1 MLALAAPVGSA
12 EFVDPVAGQLWT
24 IGYQPLGQWFAA
36 REPWPP
42 TTVRQLTHVLQSTTT
57 ASLVDR
63 MKAEQG
69 VTVPPEL
76 QEAFAQI
83 KRRGASVLFW
93 TPDMIDAPPWQVGT
107 ESQRW
112 EGYLDPHH
120 YDGTVGQGV
129 LRNLVGA
136 TTYDE
141 LRVREDAFVAA
152 RGTSLH
158 IHGLPASYDLAGLQ
172 GIHRHLF
179 SDVYPWAGELRTVP
193 IAKGAGTAFC
203 SPEKIE
209 PAFAQVAALLD
220 ELNLLR
226 DVAPLLYPETL
237 GRIYNAVN
245 TIHPFRE
252 GNGRTQREFVS
263 ALAAKAGY
271 TLEWTRVAGI
281 VNDLASEY
289 ARRGDHGPMT
299 EMFQTIVARTAPSPN
314 ARSMALPGA
323 VTAAY
328 PRQAA
333 DATRSGPRPGPRQP
347 RPASPPGPEYGPSR

>member
-1 MLALAAPVGSA
+1 MALVGSA

-24 IGYQPLGQWFAA
+24 IGFQPIGQWFAG

-42 TTVRQLTHVLQSTTT
+42 SGSRRLTRVLQT
-57 ASLVDR
+57 ATSESLVNR
-63 MKAEQG
+63 MKGEQG
-69 VTVPPEL
+69 VTVPPEV
-76 QEAFAQI
+76 QQAFPQIMQREA
-83 KRRGASVLFW
+83 SLLFW
-93 TPDMIDAPPWQVGT
+93 TQDMIGAPPWRIGT

-112 EGYLDPHH
+112 EGYLDQRY

-158 IHGLPASYDLAGLQ
+158 THGLPASYDLAGLQ
-172 GIHRHLF
+172 SIHRHLF
-179 SDVYPWAGELRTVP
+179 ADVYPWAGELRTVP

-203 SPEKIE
+203 SPEQIE

-220 ELNLLR
+220 EMNLLR
-226 DVAPLLYPETL
+226 DVKPALYPETL

-263 ALAAKAGY
+263 ALATEAGY

-299 EMFQTIVARTAPSPN
+299 AMFQTIVARTASSPN
-314 ARSMALPGA
+314 ARSATLPGA
-323 VTAAY
+323 VTASY

-333 DATRSGPRPGPRQP
+333 DATRSRPRPGPRQP